1 MNAFFTPASQVCQQ
15 HNPSYKACFVSWN
28 DNQRQQGSCWGSNI
42 TDARLKGR
50 DGEDFLAAEMH
61 SSLKASMCK
70 GFLELSRPFEAF

>member
-1 MNAFFTPASQVCQQ
+1 MCQQ

-50 DGEDFLAAEMH
+50 DGEDFLAALLSFVLE
-61 SSLKASMCK
+61 SLDVQGIS
-70 GFLELSRPFEAF
+70 